1 MTEMEF
7 VSSTLPPRIAGDVTI
22 ARFSCQEASE
32 KWLVSVGHSHFLS
45 DRSTAEKVHVLG
57 AREAVESTY
66 SGVYDAYR
74 KAVDN
79 PETIECFIGWC
90 ERNRKQLEGLADT
103 ADTHALRY
111 RHLLLSTSTCDRIA
125 ARLGWLFRPSV
136 FVMVW
141 LAAFVLMVIR
151 TVHRDLHA
159 SPGNFW
165 LAAGLALFGIFLH
178 ELGHITACVR
188 HGARQG
194 GIGVGL
200 YWIWPAFYA
209 DVRGGWVLG
218 HVERAVVSL
227 GGLYFQSIYLAT
239 ICALE
244 LTLGGGT
251 LSLAI
256 GISML
261 LMLTTLNPVFKY
273 DGYWILSDLL
283 NVTNLH
289 TRIASHL
296 RALLAADREARG
308 PLLCARMTGVAVGF
322 ALVATA
328 YILYLLEMMLRMVVG
343 EVGRLPGLWF
353 DASRAIDRHLP
364 IFGKGG
370 MSIARFSSTLLG
382 VTILS
387 LAICVLGYRSLRSA
401 QAVFVKS

>member
-32 KWLVSVGHSHFLS
+32 KWLVSVGHSHFLT
-45 DRSTAEKVHVLG
+45 DRTAAEKVLALG
-57 AREAVESTY
+57 GGEAAGHAY
-66 SGVYDAYR
+66 SEVYDAYR
-74 KAVDN
+74 KAVDD
-79 PETIECFIGWC
+79 PETFERFVGWC
-90 ERNRKQLEGLADT
+90 EQNRKQLEGLAAT
-103 ADTHALRY
+103 VDTHALRY
-111 RHLLLSTSTCDRIA
+111 RRLLLSAPACDRIA

-136 FVMVW
+136 FAMVW
-141 LAAFVLMVIR
+141 ITAFVLMVICAI
-151 TVHRDLHA
+151 HRDVHA

-165 LAAGLALFGIFLH
+165 FAAGLALLGIFLH
-178 ELGHITACVR
+178 EFGHITACVR

-194 GIGVGL
+194 GIGIGL

-218 HVERAVVSL
+218 HIERAVVSL

-239 ICALE
+239 ICAVE
-244 LTLGGGT
+244 LTTGDGT
-251 LSLAI
+251 LSIAI
-256 GISML
+256 GISTL

-289 TRIASHL
+289 ARIGSHL
-296 RALLAADREARG
+296 QALLASDRMARRR
-308 PLLCARMTGVAVGF
+308 LFRTRMTGVAGGF

-328 YILYLLEMMLRMVVG
+328 YILYLLEMMLRMVASQI
-343 EVGRLPGLWF
+343 GRLPGLWL

-364 IFGKGG
+364 IFGEAGL
-370 MSIARFSSTLLG
+370 SIARFSSTLLG
-382 VTILS
+382 VALLS
-387 LAICVLGYRSLRSA
+387 LAICLLGYRSLQSA
-401 QAVFVKS
+401 KMVLAQP